1 MIVAEGNIM
10 REIIIEKLNEIEEKE
25 NVTILYAAES
35 GSRAWG
41 FASSDSDYDVRFIYL
56 RREAD
61 YLRLDQTSDVIQWQL
76 DDVLDI
82 SGWDLKKTLQ
92 LLYKSNP
99 TIFEW
104 CSSPIVYMK
113 KDTIIPF
120 LEILPQYFSPK
131 KSMYHYWNTA
141 NTHLQRYF
149 QEGEAVLKKYFY
161 VMRTLLATQWIYH
174 NNTPPPMLLSELME
188 AELEP
193 SIQSEVERLLE
204 IKKETPEA
212 DRVSVNPILVEYIE
226 EKVLATKK
234 MAENAEAAKEHGW
247 EELNQVFREMV
258 KQEYD

>member
-1 MIVAEGNIM
+1 M
-10 REIIIEKLNEIEEKE
+10 RDIIIEKLNEIEEKE

-41 FASSDSDYDVRFIYL
+41 FASADSDYDVRFIYL

-113 KDTIIPF
+113 KDAFLPF

-149 QEGEAVLKKYFY
+149 QEGEAALKKYFY

-174 NNTPPPMLLSELME
+174 NNTPPPMLLSELMG

-212 DRVSVNPILVEYIE
+212 GRVSVNPLLVEYIE
-226 EKVLATKK
+226 EQVLATKK

-258 KQEYD
+258 KQEHD

>member
-1 MIVAEGNIM
+1 M

-226 EKVLATKK
+226 EQVLATKK
-234 MAENAEAAKEHGW
+234 MAENAEVAKEHGW

-258 KQEYD
+258 KQEY

>member
-1 MIVAEGNIM
+1 M

-120 LEILPQYFSPK
+120 FRNPSSIFFSQEEHVSLLEHGQHSPTKILPRGGSGAKEILLCDANSFG
-131 KSMYHYWNTA
+131 NT
-141 NTHLQRYF
+141 
-149 QEGEAVLKKYFY
+149 VD
-161 VMRTLLATQWIYH
+161 
-174 NNTPPPMLLSELME
+174 LS
-188 AELEP
+188 
-193 SIQSEVERLLE
+193 
-204 IKKETPEA
+204 
-212 DRVSVNPILVEYIE
+212 
-226 EKVLATKK
+226 
-234 MAENAEAAKEHGW
+234 
-247 EELNQVFREMV
+247 
-258 KQEYD
+258 